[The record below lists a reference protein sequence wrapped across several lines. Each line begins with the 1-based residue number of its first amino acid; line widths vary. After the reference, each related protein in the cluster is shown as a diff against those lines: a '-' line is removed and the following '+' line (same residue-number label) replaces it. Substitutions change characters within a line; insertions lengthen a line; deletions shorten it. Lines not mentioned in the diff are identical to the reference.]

1 MAQSNETFAGY
12 IQRIRR
18 MIHEVN
24 ATNSFHTD
32 DLLKEL
38 FNDQYRMR
46 SSELAVAFEGYFT
59 DVAVTDIVADQAR
72 YAWPPGFE
80 RLSKLERVRE
90 DGSTVPIQRFERH
103 EHTNHASNSA
113 GGDHYNPEYRPLG
126 SGFVLE
132 PTPSE
137 SVTDGLRIEY
147 YGLPARLTADGD
159 TLHADFP
166 LTFASLLVY
175 DTVVAALDTELM
187 QENGVVKTILRL
199 RSEFEFRWERY
210 IDGRMTSLNNI
221 VPFVGH
227 YSDS

>member
-1 MAQSNETFAGY
+1 ML
-12 IQRIRR
+12 
-18 MIHEVN
+18 HEVT
-24 ATNSFHTD
+24 ASASYHTD

-46 SSELAVAFEGYFT
+46 CNELVIAHEGYFT
-59 DVAVTDIVADQAR
+59 DIAITDLVASQAR
-72 YAWPPGFE
+72 YPWPPGFE
-80 RLSKLERVRE
+80 RLIKIEIVRD
-90 DGSTVPIQRFERH
+90 DGSTIPIQRDERH
-103 EHTNHASNSA
+103 EHGNPTPSASGENYWP
-113 GGDHYNPEYRPLG
+113 HYRPIG

-132 PTPSE
+132 PAPADDD
-137 SVTDGLRIEY
+137 TDALRLEY

-199 RSEFEFRWERY
+199 RQEFEIKWERY
-210 IDGRMTSLNNI
+210 IDGRMTAI
-221 VPFVGH
+221 TAVVPFITS
-227 YSDS
+227 YEDA

>member
-1 MAQSNETFAGY
+1 LAQSNETLAGY
-12 IQRIRR
+12 IQRVRR
-18 MIHEVN
+18 MLHEVT
-24 ATNSFHTD
+24 ASASYHTD

-46 SSELAVAFEGYFT
+46 CNDLAVAHEGYFT
-59 DVAVTDIVADQAR
+59 DVAITDLVANQAR
-72 YAWPPGFE
+72 YPWPPGFE
-80 RLSKLERVRE
+80 RLLRLEIVRD
-90 DGSTVPIQRFERH
+90 DGTQIPIQRFERH
-103 EHTNHASNSA
+103 EHANLAPSAS
-113 GGDHYNPEYRPLG
+113 GEGYWPQYRPIG

-132 PTPSE
+132 PAPAE
-137 SVTDGLRIEY
+137 DDVDALRIEY

-199 RSEFEFRWERY
+199 RQEFEIRWERY
-210 IDGRMTSLNNI
+210 IDGRITSQTNV
-221 VPFVGH
+221 VPFTGN
-227 YSDS
+227 YSDA